1 MFMDNTEDDLDF
13 SIRDGGGGKETKTV
27 AMEDDDDEKHMTTKQ
42 KKTSD
47 MIHQTLKNT
56 TLSLAPPTPDQLN
69 QVMDKAK
76 EEYCKRAT
84 QWIPEN
90 QKQFKENA
98 RPLHSK
104 ALIEDE
110 RREIGAIDLKKN
122 RMTEPVFSR
131 AADKRQQQ
139 SNKKKLL
146 LIDSDDDGDNDD
158 KMQTQTQSQQQQ
170 SYKSTSSSSS
180 SNSMSLI

>member
-1 MFMDNTEDDLDF
+1 MDNTEDDLDF
-13 SIRDGGGGKETKTV
+13 SIRDGDSDGKETKSV
-27 AMEDDDDEKHMTTKQ
+27 AMEDDDEKHMTTKQ

-90 QKQFKENA
+90 QKQFKENT
-98 RPLHSK
+98 RPVHSK

-110 RREIGAIDLKKN
+110 RREIGAVDLKKN

-131 AADKRQQQ
+131 AADKRQQ
-139 SNKKKLL
+139 NKKKLL
-146 LIDSDDDGDNDD
+146 LIDSDDDDD
-158 KMQTQTQSQQQQ
+158 KMQTQEQ
-170 SYKSTSSSSS
+170 SYKSTSSSS
-180 SNSMSLI
+180 NSMSLI